1 MTQAGKNEFL
11 IQWVSYFW
19 FRFVEI
25 ILDLKQ
31 WWICMR
37 FSILIS
43 CLFISFSQDL
53 ATNSEITKC
62 FCQKMWGSFWSGQSS
77 FNFQS
82 IMESNRF
89 LHTYFFFNLSLYFLI
104 DREIEKHL
112 RESVLT
118 KQHLMPKWKHTL
130 SQSHCLQVLWWAI
143 YTAGWNVWE
152 EWFLAVNHHNHKN
165 WVPSILTH
173 NLWLIFTGMK
183 QFFFW

>member
-89 LHTYFFFNLSLYFLI
+89 LHTYFFFNFSLYFLI

-118 KQHLMPKWKHTL
+118 KQHLMPKWKHIQN
-130 SQSHCLQVLWWAI
+130 QSHCIYVPRWAKYI
-143 YTAGWNVWE
+143 SDG
-152 EWFLAVNHHNHKN
+152 LI
-165 WVPSILTH
+165 S
-173 NLWLIFTGMK
+173 NLWHSKNKGKPTSFLLYFKI
-183 QFFFW
+183 